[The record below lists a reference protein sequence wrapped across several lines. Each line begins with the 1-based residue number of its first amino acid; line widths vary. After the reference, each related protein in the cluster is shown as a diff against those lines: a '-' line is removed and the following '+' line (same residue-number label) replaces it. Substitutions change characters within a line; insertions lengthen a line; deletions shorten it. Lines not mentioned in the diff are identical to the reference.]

1 MAQIAF
7 DDLENGL
14 IPDASDF
21 NDRFN
26 ALKNRINNGMEVD
39 NLADGAVNLAST
51 KVGGNLPVTKL
62 GSGAGAGITTFW
74 RGDASWS
81 NGIAE
86 VALTDNPGT
95 ADFDTDAALG
105 NFFTITIA
113 GNRTMNTP
121 TNPTANQRCIWRIKQ
136 DATGGRVVTCSS
148 DFRIDPN
155 FSTTQILPLSTVG
168 GKMNYVAAIYNADD
182 SKWDILAV
190 SGQF

>member
-1 MAQIAF
+1 MAQIF
-7 DDLENGL
+7 FTDLQNGI

-21 NDRFN
+21 NDRLN

-62 GSGAGAGITTFW
+62 GSGVGAGITTFW

-81 NGIAE
+81 NRIAE

-155 FSTTQILPLSTVG
+155 FSATQILPLSTFG